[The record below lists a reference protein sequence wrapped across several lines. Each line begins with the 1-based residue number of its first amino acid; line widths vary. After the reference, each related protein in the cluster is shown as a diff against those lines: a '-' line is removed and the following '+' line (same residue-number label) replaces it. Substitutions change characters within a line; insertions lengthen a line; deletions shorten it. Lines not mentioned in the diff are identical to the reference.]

1 MRDWCDALADLESY
15 YPRCVGG
22 TNTDEA
28 LRRRLVG
35 WANNVF
41 DEIERRQR
49 WSLAYVAIPFVTT
62 PSLATYAT
70 PAGITD
76 IDYLYYLQ
84 PAGNPVRIERYDPME
99 LRRGFGEGA
108 ASVVGKPLKYAQLGT
123 NLQLFPVPDNT
134 GPTAGNYTII
144 VEGHQVLVPIVETAG
159 TTTAASVTLTV
170 PSTPYLTARGVPA
183 VGATGLSVRN
193 AGYPQFT
200 GVFDTHLTSWS
211 AFPSGTTVTMGTA
224 SPTAVAALGAQVFF
238 NSQNWLIQNFPY
250 VVEFG
255 VLCEIASYLKDDY
268 RGWKARYEEEIERM
282 AGFDLDRSTELETL
296 ATAELGQRMSQLRK
310 LDVLLGV
317 EVRGGVL

>member
-1 MRDWCDALADLESY
+1 MRDWTGVLDDLESY

-49 WSLAYVAIPFVTT
+49 WSLAYVAVPFITT
-62 PSLATYAT
+62 PNLATYPI

-76 IDYLYYLQ
+76 INYVYYLD
-84 PAGNPVRIERYDPME
+84 PVGNPTRVERYDPME

-108 ASVVGKPLKYAQLGT
+108 LSVPGRPVKYAQLGT
-123 NLQLFPVPDNT
+123 NLQFFPMPDDT
-134 GPTAGNYTII
+134 GPTAGNYTMI

-159 TTTAASVTLTV
+159 TATAASATLTV
-170 PSTPYLTARGVPA
+170 PSTAFLTARAVPTA
-183 VGATGLSVRN
+183 GSTGLSVRG
-193 AGYPQFT
+193 AGNLQFT
-200 GVFDTHLTSWS
+200 GTADTLITSWL
-211 AFPSGTTVTMGTA
+211 AFPSATAVTMGAPAVTA
-224 SPTAVAALGAQVFF
+224 IATLGAQVFF
-238 NSQNWLIQNFPY
+238 NSQNWLIQNFPF

-255 VLCEIASYLKDDY
+255 VLCEVASYLKDDY
-268 RGWKARYEEEIERM
+268 GVWKQRYEEEIERM

-310 LDVLLGV
+310 LDVILGV